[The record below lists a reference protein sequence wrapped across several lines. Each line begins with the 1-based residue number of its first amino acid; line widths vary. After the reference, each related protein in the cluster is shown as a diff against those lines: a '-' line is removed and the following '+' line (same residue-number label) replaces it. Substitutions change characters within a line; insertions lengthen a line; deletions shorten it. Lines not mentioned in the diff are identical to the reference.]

1 MKRCLVF
8 FALLLAFTGL
18 VAGSTSAADSTSALT
33 VRLVALNDRILI
45 RLNATRASNDLRP
58 LVLSDDLQRAA
69 TAHSRSMLDGGF
81 FQHESRDGSPFAVR
95 VKHFYRSVGYGNWSA
110 GENLLYST
118 SEIDASTAIR
128 MWLNS
133 PPHRA
138 NMLNPAWREVG
149 IGSFYAS
156 AAGGTF
162 GGEATWVIT
171 MDFGTRALS
180 KSGDTSISR

>member
-1 MKRCLVF
+1 MKRSLVF
-8 FALLLAFTGL
+8 VALLLAFAGP
-18 VAGSTSAADSTSALT
+18 VAGSTSAADSTASRT
-33 VRLVALNDRILI
+33 VLLGALNDRILI

-69 TAHSRSMLDGGF
+69 AAHSRSMLDGGF
-81 FQHESRDGSPFAVR
+81 FQHESQDGSPFAVR
-95 VKHFYRSVGYGNWSA
+95 VKHFYRTAGYQRWSA

-133 PPHRA
+133 PSHRA
-138 NMLNPAWREVG
+138 NMLNPAWHEVG

-171 MDFGTRALS
+171 MDFGTRAVG
-180 KSGDTSISR
+180 KSTYTSTGK